1 VVEEKGDGEIMPVLS
16 ISAQDLRSLLM
27 RKVSD
32 PELREVLPLN
42 KMEIDFWE
50 GDEIRVEITPDRP
63 DLYSVEGIARQLN
76 GWLGL
81 KKGPQ
86 EKTLSKHRIDMRAD
100 KSTSRPYIV
109 AGVVRGLE
117 MNDYLIKSLMQLQDL
132 IDLSLGRDRRKVAIG
147 VHNLDVIKPPLHY
160 KDVSPSEISF
170 IPLNSSEEMNLSQVL
185 EKHPKGID
193 YKHLL
198 SKYRKYPVIMDTE
211 GVVSFPPVIN
221 SERTRVT
228 EKTKNLFFDLTGTDK
243 TAINYSL
250 NIMMTALA
258 MRGGKMEAVRINNT
272 KTPHLNPRPVKMD
285 IELTKRLLGLNLK
298 DKEIKTLL
306 ERMCYGV
313 NLKKDIV
320 YVPPYRFDILHPV
333 DIIEDIAIAYGYNNF
348 EPEIPSHSTVG
359 SSLPI
364 EEYSNTIRQVMVGLG
379 FQETIN
385 YTLTSKEKLTN
396 KTGTNPAV
404 IEISN
409 PVTSEYSVCRDRLLP
424 SLLQNLVSNKHRRF
438 PQKMFEVSDVV
449 IPDEGA
455 ETNARNN
462 RNLAAAVSHSST
474 GLSDILS
481 ILNALKE
488 NISLSWKLTPTKHPT
503 FIPGR
508 CASIVLGRRAIGLVG
523 EVHPRVLESFDIKTP
538 VSAFELDV
546 EAIL

>member
-1 VVEEKGDGEIMPVLS
+1 MPVLS
-16 ISAQDLRSLLM
+16 ISAQDLRSLLR
-27 RKVSD
+27 RKISD
-32 PELREVLPLN
+32 SELCEVLPLN
-42 KMEIDFWE
+42 KMEIDSWD
-50 GDEIRVEITPDRP
+50 GDEIKIEITPDRP
-63 DLYSVEGIARQLN
+63 DLYSVEGIARQVN

-81 KKGPQ
+81 KTGLQGKI
-86 EKTLSKHRIDMRAD
+86 LSKHRIDLRAD
-100 KSTSRPYIV
+100 RSNSRPYIV

-117 MNDYLIKSLMQLQDL
+117 MNDYLIKSLMQLQEL

-147 VHNLDVIKPPLHY
+147 VHNLDKIKPPLHY
-160 KDVSPSEISF
+160 KDVSPDSVSF

-185 EKHPKGID
+185 DSHPKGMG
-193 YKHLL
+193 YRHLL
-198 SKYRKYPVIMDTE
+198 SGHRKYPVIMDTE
-211 GVVSFPPVIN
+211 GVISFPPVIN

-272 KTPHLNPRPVKMD
+272 KTPHLRPRPVKLD

-298 DKEIKTLL
+298 DSEVKSLL
-306 ERMCYGV
+306 ERMCYGA
-313 NLKKDIV
+313 NIKEDIV

-348 EPEIPSHSTVG
+348 EPEIPNHPTLG
-359 SSLPI
+359 APLPI
-364 EEYSNTIRQVMVGLG
+364 EEYSNTIRQVMTGLG

-385 YTLTSKEKLTN
+385 YTLTSKEKLTS
-396 KTGTNPAV
+396 KTGTKEAF

-438 PQKMFEVSDVV
+438 PQKIFEISDAVL
-449 IPDEGA
+449 PDEKS

-462 RNLAAAVSHSST
+462 RNLAAVVSHSST
-474 GLSDILS
+474 GLSEILS

-488 NISLSWKLTPTKHPT
+488 NLTLSWKLTPLKHPT

-508 CASIVLGRRAIGLVG
+508 CASIVLGRKTIGLLG
-523 EVHPRVLESFDIKTP
+523 EIHPSVLENFDIKTP

-546 EAIL
+546 EAMV